1 MHKLQILMYKLF
13 PQIVIMCE
21 LQGVVPSIAT
31 YFFSTLYRTL
41 ATILAPTVA
50 HGNGQIPVKVVNE
63 VKGPYLYTL
72 VINNLQCQVQLK

>member
-1 MHKLQILMYKLF
+1 
-13 PQIVIMCE
+13 MCE

-63 VKGPYLYTL
+63 LLYDVGL
-72 VINNLQCQVQLK
+72 LIKKNQKYNSRNN